1 MRQRRR
7 NSIYISDDYYDLHT
21 HTLLFDRLTDE
32 EKKYINQNTEENITT
47 FLFKRWRMII
57 ISFPNNYYSQYY
69 SKKTPGDRNEWFK
82 KYLDYPT
89 KNISEMPDVL

>member
-32 EKKYINQNTEENITT
+32 EKKSVTDKLESHGYVYEILGNMDIDAIRKDVYDEIKETLNKT
-47 FLFKRWRMII
+47 FLKF
-57 ISFPNNYYSQYY
+57 YYDL
-69 SKKTPGDRNEWFK
+69 TD
-82 KYLDYPT
+82 
-89 KNISEMPDVL
+89 